1 MRRRR
6 PERRQIHPDPVYKDL
21 LVAKFVNNLMMD
33 GKKSIAEKIFYGA
46 IKNIESQT
54 KSKDGLSIFKK
65 ASSKGKLQLSSNTH
79 FNSFKMEKGIYLFII

>member
-33 GKKSIAEKIFYGA
+33 GKKSIAFGIFYDAIQVIEEKIEENKIR
-46 IKNIESQT
+46 IKIRKRIKIIRITQIMETMADNILMKT
-54 KSKDGLSIFKK
+54 
-65 ASSKGKLQLSSNTH
+65 
-79 FNSFKMEKGIYLFII
+79 

>member
-33 GKKSIAEKIFYGA
+33 GKKSIAEKMKTD
-46 IKNIESQT
+46 IKTTDHIVPSRYMESSAFAYLAYAD
-54 KSKDGLSIFKK
+54 KGVLFK
-65 ASSKGKLQLSSNTH
+65 
-79 FNSFKMEKGIYLFII
+79 